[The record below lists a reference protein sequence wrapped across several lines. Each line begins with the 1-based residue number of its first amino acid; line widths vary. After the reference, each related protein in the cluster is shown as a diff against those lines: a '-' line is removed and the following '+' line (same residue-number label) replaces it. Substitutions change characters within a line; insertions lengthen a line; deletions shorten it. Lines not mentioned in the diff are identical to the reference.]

1 MNIEMTRKLAL
12 LCSKDPFYMGWYLAR
27 YPEIRSMDT
36 TDVAREL
43 GCLPEVIAEMSLSQ
57 SPRLDPPHFQRDVE
71 TIADRFQARADALAN
86 IIRTVQVASECDDT
100 LLFAARDRQPSA
112 VADTAVEYDS
122 DDAYPSKDD
131 QP

>member
-12 LCSKDPFYMGWYLAR
+12 LCSKDPFYLGWYLAR

-43 GCLPEVIAEMSLSQ
+43 GCLPEVLNQMSLSR
-57 SPRLDPPHFQRDVE
+57 SPRLHPPHFQRDIE
-71 TIADRFQARADALAN
+71 AIADRFQARADALAN

-100 LLFAARDRQPSA
+100 LLLAARDRQSSA
-112 VADTAVEYDS
+112 VADRAVEYDP
-122 DDAYPSKDD
+122 DDTHPSEDD

>member
-12 LCSKDPFYMGWYLAR
+12 LCSEDPFYLGWYLAR

-36 TDVAREL
+36 TDVASEL
-43 GCLPEVIAEMSLSQ
+43 GCLPEVLNQMSLSR

-86 IIRTVQVASECDDT
+86 IIRTVQVASVYDDT
-100 LLFAARDRQPSA
+100 LLLAARDRQPPA
-112 VADTAVEYDS
+112 VADRAGEYDP
-122 DDAYPSKDD
+122 DDTYISKDD